1 MGSGGGGA
9 QTTTTGIDPEFKPYL
24 TKVLSDVT
32 ERYGREVGQG
42 PNAVVAKLD
51 PRQQRAI
58 DMQTR
63 LAEQAMSGTGLYDTQ
78 AAQERQLKNLM
89 GSSLGQSAYGGSLG
103 SARAQKSMQSALAD
117 KALEYQQRRQQ
128 EAASGIET
136 LGAAG
141 STLQQ
146 YEQQRLDAPHTSASR
161 YFGYLGSAPQQTSTS
176 GGGK

>member
-1 MGSGGGGA
+1 MSSGGGG

-24 TKVLSDVT
+24 TRVLSDVT
-32 ERYGREVGQG
+32 GRYEREVGQG
-42 PNAVVAKLD
+42 PDAIVAQMD

-63 LAEQAMSGTGLYDTQ
+63 LAEQAMAGTGLYNTQ
-78 AAQERQLKNLM
+78 AAQQRQLQNLM
-89 GSSLGQSAYGGSLG
+89 GSQVGQASAAGALG
-103 SARAQKSMQSALAD
+103 SARSQRAMQSALAD

-128 EAASGIET
+128 EAAGGIEA
-136 LGAAG
+136 LGQAG
-141 STLQQ
+141 STLQE

-161 YFGYLGSAPQQTSTS
+161 YFGYLGSAPQQTKTS